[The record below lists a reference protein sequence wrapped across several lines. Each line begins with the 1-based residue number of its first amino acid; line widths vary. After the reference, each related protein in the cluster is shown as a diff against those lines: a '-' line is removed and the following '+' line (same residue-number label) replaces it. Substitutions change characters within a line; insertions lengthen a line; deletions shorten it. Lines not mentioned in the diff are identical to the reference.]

1 MEPINF
7 VDYKTFNKFLAVM
20 LQEKRMEQHQT
31 LNQMAIQIGLSQQD
45 LSNLELGT
53 IDSPI
58 DSQLLS
64 KIVDAYQI
72 NSTEINVLLKMAS
85 VSRLVELIKVLD
97 E

>member
-1 MEPINF
+1 
-7 VDYKTFNKFLAVM
+7 
-20 LQEKRMEQHQT
+20 MEQHQT